1 MAKKTTKATNNKD
14 SEHSKNKANE
24 PLPETHQILI
34 DDKASKLSP
43 KNPGFVYFQ
52 LGKCLDNSE
61 LELRITGN
69 DSGGLYSKE
78 WLKLSVILAVLDEQ
92 EIDKPFKSGE
102 FKCAFKG
109 GSANNVS
116 FLAAILRSDPIALI
130 DSTENSI
137 FLHQLHDNFKS
148 RKEALL
154 KLVKS
159 K

>member
-1 MAKKTTKATNNKD
+1 MAKKITKQTT
-14 SEHSKNKANE
+14 EHRKNKGDESLA
-24 PLPETHQILI
+24 ETHQILI
-34 DDKASKLSP
+34 DGKASKLSP

-52 LGKCLDNSE
+52 LGKCLDSNA

-78 WLKLSVILAVLDEQ
+78 WLRLSVILEVLEQQ

-102 FKCAFKG
+102 FKNVFKG

-116 FLAAILRSDPIALI
+116 FLAAILRCDAIVLI
-130 DSTENSI
+130 DSTENSV
-137 FLHQLHDNFKS
+137 FLHQLHGSFES
-148 RKEALL
+148 GREALL
-154 KLVKS
+154 KLTKA